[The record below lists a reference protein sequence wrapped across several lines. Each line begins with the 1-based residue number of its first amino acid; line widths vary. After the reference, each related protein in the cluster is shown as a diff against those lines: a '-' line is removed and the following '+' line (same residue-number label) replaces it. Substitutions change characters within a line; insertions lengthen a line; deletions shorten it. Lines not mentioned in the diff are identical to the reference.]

1 MKKFEFVL
9 YINGNIIC
17 QRFFSVKNYNPK
29 IVKST
34 ELIDCVNDC
43 VALIEK
49 DLKEKTYE
57 YLYKNFNPY
66 KEQTK
71 EEIIVENIY
80 DNEDIFDFE
89 IKIDEKCVVKKRFT
103 GNVYPQRVR
112 YSVDVR
118 KIIPALIKQIQE
130 TFSSEY
136 FSVEH
141 SGITQ

>member
-9 YINGNIIC
+9 YINSNIIC
-17 QRFFSVKNYNPK
+17 QRFFSIKNFNQK
-29 IVKST
+29 ILNSL
-34 ELIDCVNDC
+34 ELKDCVDDC
-43 VALIEK
+43 VKLIED

-57 YLYKNFNPY
+57 YLYKNYNPY

-71 EEIIVENIY
+71 EEIVVENIY
-80 DNEDIFDFE
+80 ENEDIFDFE
-89 IKIDEKCVVKKRFT
+89 IKIDDKCVVKKRFT